1 MTAVVTADIVGSR
14 ALPDRARAQR
24 VIDESLAAIERDLPL
39 ATRRFQPT
47 VGDEQQ
53 AVYPT
58 LEAALCA
65 TLLATLVLPDGIRLR
80 FGIGLG
86 EIGEV
91 PAVGGS
97 IPDGPGWWAARSA
110 IEHVHAIEQRLAP
123 DARTWV
129 EAADGADAEKL
140 ATVNA
145 YLLSRDRLVS
155 DMSERTRRLSYG
167 RCLGRPQR
175 ELAAAEGIT
184 QSAVSQA
191 LAASGAAAVV
201 QGFALLRP

>member
-24 VIDESLAAIERDLPL
+24 VIDESLAVIERDLPL

-53 AVYPT
+53 AVYPA

-65 TLLATLVLPDGIRLR
+65 TLLVSLVLPDGIRLR

-91 PAVGGS
+91 PAAGGS

-110 IEHVHAIEQRLAP
+110 IEHVHAIEQRVAP

-129 EAADGADAEKL
+129 EVADGTDAANL
-140 ATVNA
+140 APVNA

-155 DMSERTRRLSYG
+155 DMSERTRRLTYG

-191 LAASGAAAVV
+191 LAVSGAAAVV
-201 QGFALLRP
+201 QGFALLRF